1 MAEARTRDRIA
12 LAPRATAQDVIRLNN
27 MFRGSTPQDVLTAV
41 LHDRIAGEVA
51 LVSSFGAESAIL
63 LDLVAQIDPATP
75 VFFLDTGKHF
85 PETLAYRDDLE
96 ARLGLT
102 NLITLHP
109 DATELAARDDK
120 GLRWSFDPDGCCDIR
135 KVRPLERALTGFDA
149 TISGRKA
156 FQSATRANLPHFE
169 IDADT
174 TRLKVNPL
182 ASWTK
187 ADLDAYVIA
196 RALPPHPLVTQ
207 GYPSIGCAP
216 CTSKVRDGED
226 PRAGRWR
233 GWEKTECG
241 LHGEVTALPPREDG
255 SEDPVF

>member
-1 MAEARTRDRIA
+1 MAETRTRDRIA
-12 LAPRATAQDVIRLNN
+12 LAPRATPQDVIRLNN

-63 LDLVAQIDPATP
+63 LDLVASIDPATP

-85 PETLAYRDDLE
+85 PETFAYRDTLE

-102 NLITLHP
+102 NLITLRP
-109 DATELAARDDK
+109 DAAELAARDDK

-156 FQSATRANLPHFE
+156 FQ
-169 IDADT
+169 
-174 TRLKVNPL
+174 
-182 ASWTK
+182 
-187 ADLDAYVIA
+187 
-196 RALPPHPLVTQ
+196 
-207 GYPSIGCAP
+207 
-216 CTSKVRDGED
+216 
-226 PRAGRWR
+226 
-233 GWEKTECG
+233 
-241 LHGEVTALPPREDG
+241 
-255 SEDPVF
+255 